1 MELSLLL
8 MGQILELFLI
18 MLAGFFIVRF
28 HILKDSDSRIVSL
41 IVLYLVIPCAI
52 LESFSIEYTKETLL
66 GLALAAAAAV
76 VTQILFII
84 ITALLSRIF
93 SFDGIEQATLIY
105 PNCGNLIIPLV
116 GAVLGDEWVIYSFG
130 YMATQTVLMWTH
142 CINLISGRRDYKLK
156 NIFLNVGVIS
166 ILAGICLFIFQ
177 ISLPDPLMSVIG
189 KLGDMMGPLS
199 MLVIGMLIGG
209 MNLKEVFTKPKIYL
223 ITGLRLL
230 VLPLIAV
237 LLLKISGAARLL
249 PDAEQI
255 LLITVMAACAPAA
268 ANVTQFA
275 QLYNKDSAYAGM
287 LNVVTVIFSIVTM
300 PFIIAVY
307 QIF

>member
-8 MGQILELFLI
+8 MEQILELFLI
-18 MLAGFFIVRF
+18 MLAGFFIVKL
-28 HILKDSDSRIVSL
+28 HLLKDSDSRIVSL

-66 GLALAAAAAV
+66 GLALAAAAAIV
-76 VTQILFII
+76 IQILFIL
-84 ITALLSRIF
+84 ITTLLSKIF

-166 ILAGICLFIFQ
+166 ILAGVCLFIFQ
-177 ISLPDPLMSVIG
+177 IALPDPLMSVIG

-199 MLVIGMLIGG
+199 MLVIGML
-209 MNLKEVFTKPKIYL
+209 
-223 ITGLRLL
+223 
-230 VLPLIAV
+230 
-237 LLLKISGAARLL
+237 
-249 PDAEQI
+249 
-255 LLITVMAACAPAA
+255 
-268 ANVTQFA
+268 
-275 QLYNKDSAYAGM
+275 
-287 LNVVTVIFSIVTM
+287 NVVTVIFSIVTM
-300 PFIIAVY
+300 PFIIAVC
-307 QIF
+307 QL

>member
-8 MGQILELFLI
+8 MEQILELFLI
-18 MLAGFFIVRF
+18 MLAGFFIVKL
-28 HILKDSDSRIVSL
+28 HLLKDSDSRIVSL

-66 GLALAAAAAV
+66 GLALAAAAAIV
-76 VTQILFII
+76 IQILFIL
-84 ITALLSRIF
+84 ITTLLSKIF

-237 LLLKISGAARLL
+237 FLLKISGAARFL
-249 PDAEQI
+249 PDTEQI

-287 LNVVTVIFSIVTM
+287 LNVVTVVFSIVTM
-300 PFIIAVY
+300 PFIIAVC
-307 QIF
+307 QL

>member
-8 MGQILELFLI
+8 MEQILELFLI
-18 MLAGFFIVRF
+18 MLAGFFIVKL
-28 HILKDSDSRIVSL
+28 HLLKDSDSRIVSL

-66 GLALAAAAAV
+66 GLALAAAAAIV
-76 VTQILFII
+76 IQILFIL
-84 ITALLSRIF
+84 ITTLLSKIF

-223 ITGLRLL
+223 ITVLRLL

-300 PFIIAVY
+300 PFIIAVC
-307 QIF
+307 QL

>member
-8 MGQILELFLI
+8 MEQILELFLI

-76 VTQILFII
+76 VIQILFII
-84 ITALLSRIF
+84 ITTILSRIF

-237 LLLKISGAARLL
+237 FLLKISGAARLL

-307 QIF
+307 QMI

>member
-8 MGQILELFLI
+8 MEQILELFLI
-18 MLAGFFIVRF
+18 MLAGFFIVKL
-28 HILKDSDSRIVSL
+28 HLLKDSDSRIVSL

-66 GLALAAAAAV
+66 GLALAAAAAIV
-76 VTQILFII
+76 IQILFIL
-84 ITALLSRIF
+84 ITTLLSKIF

-177 ISLPDPLMSVIG
+177 ISLPGPLMSVIG

-237 LLLKISGAARLL
+237 FLLKISGAARLL

-275 QLYNKDSAYAGM
+275 QLYNKNSAYAGM

-300 PFIIAVY
+300 PFIIAVC
-307 QIF
+307 QL